1 MAAQARALG
10 DCEAREMVD
19 EPTID
24 DLLRGLDDDDGNA
37 AEDARLALESHPE
50 AIRPLLSALP
60 TMRRLGKLLAIELL
74 EAWPI
79 EVVLSAKDPSVE
91 DTVLPLLRDEHDTVR
106 EWAAGLLGWVGAV
119 AAVPE
124 IERALQRAKEAG
136 VPLDWTEPGG
146 YRRALTVLGAR
157 TEVLP
162 DEVAAL
168 AQVGAPP
175 MERYWPRGDLTRVI
189 ESLSSAGQ
197 VVLNVQG
204 WRTDAATRG
213 DPMPFYWT
221 GAPTYGV
228 DVRGDWADVVARS
241 RSAALAAA
249 AAWSDPS
256 ATVVTLEWIA
266 ETDR

>member
-1 MAAQARALG
+1 ML
-10 DCEAREMVD
+10 EEL
-19 EPTID
+19 TID
-24 DLLRGLDDDDGNA
+24 DLLRVLGDDDGNA

-50 AIRPLLSALP
+50 AIGPLLAALP
-60 TMRRLGKLLAIELL
+60 TLGRFGKLLAIELL

-124 IERALQRAKEAG
+124 IERALQRAKDAG

-146 YRRALTVLGAR
+146 YRRAQTVLGAR

-168 AQVGAPP
+168 AQIRAAPID
-175 MERYWPRGDLTRVI
+175 RYWLRGDLIRVI

-197 VVLNVQG
+197 VVLYVQG
-204 WRTDAATRG
+204 WRTEAAARG
-213 DPMPFYWT
+213 EPMAFYES
-221 GAPTYGV
+221 GAPDYDV
-228 DVRGDWADVVARS
+228 DTRGDWADVVARA

-249 AAWSDPS
+249 AAWSEPG
-256 ATVVTLEWIA
+256 ANVVTLEWIA